1 MLKLLTMG
9 TTMVET
15 WLTGSCSL
23 ELLDAALT
31 YWRFKTE
38 FPCFLSEAFLTPQDW
53 KGRKLPGKQNNIK
66 LQEQDQQG
74 PLLPSYYHQDQCQQY
89 SFTDHHCDQILY
101 T

>member
-53 KGRKLPGKQNNIK
+53 KGRKLPGYKIINQISEIVSKQI
-66 LQEQDQQG
+66 
-74 PLLPSYYHQDQCQQY
+74 
-89 SFTDHHCDQILY
+89 
-101 T
+101 